1 MYYGSMRQIL
11 GITAAVVA
19 AVSLI
24 IAGFTFNQAN
34 QEELTLSADL
44 QYRTRILAD
53 SLSTSV
59 TPALTANSTSTA
71 QAIIDKI
78 SNNQQMAGIGVF
90 NISGEGVAVSQAFP
104 IDTIN
109 NGLIRSAIDKHAA
122 EGSFMESSEG
132 YVYVYVTPLNGNGRV
147 TGALVLVQSA
157 NYIKEAVVHIWT
169 DNALRLVA
177 QLLLFGLAIFALVR
191 WVFLKPLQ
199 NIAESIR
206 LARRGEHVPE
216 DHSHSGIF
224 SPLTAEITKM
234 NTSLRQA
241 RAVASEEAR
250 MRLEQLDSPWT
261 AERLKEFIKG
271 SLRNRPI
278 FVVSNREPY
287 VHERKGN
294 SEVHYHVPAGGAVTA
309 LESVMEA
316 CEGMWIAY
324 GSGSADKETAD
335 ADGKIRV
342 PPDEPHYTLKRIW
355 LTDEDVQ
362 GYYNGFSNEAL
373 WPLCH
378 MAHVRPLFRKEDWTA
393 YRRVN
398 GAFAKSILAE
408 IRGVERPLILVQ
420 DYHLAL
426 LPELIKASRPDAQ
439 VAIFWH
445 IPWPSPEAFSICPWR
460 KEILQGILGADLI
473 GFHTQQ
479 FCNNFLETVGSELES
494 LIDFERFTI
503 SLAGHKSAVKPF
515 PISIAYPGPAEP
527 KKAADKNVLINL
539 GINVPHLVL
548 GVDRLDYTKGL
559 LERFKGIDFFFDAHP
574 QFKEKMTFL
583 QIASPTRES
592 VEKYREYSI
601 AVSAE
606 AERINQKF
614 GTRTWKPIVLEKKTY
629 THRELLELYELAQ
642 VCMVTSLHDGMN
654 LVAKEYVA
662 ARTKE
667 DGALILSMFTG
678 ASRDLNGA
686 LFLNPYSA
694 EETAEAL
701 HAALTMTK
709 TEQHRRMKTMRDSV
723 RDYNVYRWSAELIK
737 ALASLT

>member
-1 MYYGSMRQIL
+1 MRQIL

-53 SLSTSV
+53 SISDSV
-59 TPALTANSTSTA
+59 APVLTVQATSTA
-71 QAIIDKI
+71 QGIIDKV
-78 SNNQQMAGIGVF
+78 SNNEKITGIGVF
-90 NISGEGVAVSQAFP
+90 TSTGEPVAVSKSFAA
-104 IDTIN
+104 DAIN
-109 NGLIRSAIDKHAA
+109 GNVIKSAIDKDAPS
-122 EGSFMESSEG
+122 GTFLESSVG
-132 YVYVYVTPLNGNGRV
+132 HVYVYVSPLDGNGRAA
-147 TGALVLVQSA
+147 GALVLVQSA
-157 NYIKEAVVHIWT
+157 QYINDAVVHIWT
-169 DNALRLVA
+169 DNALRLVT
-177 QLLLFGLAIFALVR
+177 QLILFGLAIFALVR

-199 NIAESIR
+199 AIAESIR

-216 DHSHSGIF
+216 ENNQSGIF
-224 SPLTAEITKM
+224 SSLTAEITKM

-250 MRLEQLDSPWT
+250 MRLEQIDSPWT

-287 VHERKGN
+287 VHERARNEIK
-294 SEVHYHVPAGGAVTA
+294 YHVPAGGAVTA

-324 GSGSADKETAD
+324 GSGNADKETSD

-355 LTDEDVQ
+355 LTDEDVA

-515 PISIAYPGPAEP
+515 PISIAFPGPAEP
-527 KKAADKNVLINL
+527 KKEANKNVLTNL
-539 GINVPHLVL
+539 GINVPHLAL
-548 GVDRLDYTKGL
+548 GVDRLDYTKGI
-559 LERFKGIDFFFDAHP
+559 LERFKGVEFFFDNHP
-574 QFKEKMTFL
+574 DYKEKMTFL

-592 VEKYREYSI
+592 VEKYREYSST
-601 AVSAE
+601 VTAE
-606 AERINQKF
+606 ANRINEKF
-614 GTRTWKPIVLEKKTY
+614 GTRTWKPIVLEKRTY
-629 THRELLELYELAQ
+629 THRELLELYELAH

-686 LFLNPYSA
+686 LLLNPYSA

-701 HAALTMTK
+701 HSALTMSK
-709 TEQHRRMKTMRDSV
+709 SEQHRRMKTMRDSV